1 MRWKRCSNDRSI
13 SSIARPSR
21 PAAIISAGAAYWRA
35 QRPSMPPDQ
44 TGESWRDA
52 ALLLDMA
59 LAAED
64 ALSFVAGLDE
74 RAFLASDLYQS
85 AVIRKLE
92 VIGEAAGRVSKSF
105 CTAHP
110 EIPWREMTGLRH
122 RLIHGY
128 GDVRLDIVWR
138 VTTEMLPGLIAA
150 LRPLIPPEADRD

>member
-1 MRWKRCSNDRSI
+1 
-13 SSIARPSR
+13 
-21 PAAIISAGAAYWRA
+21 
-35 QRPSMPPDQ
+35 MPPDQ
-44 TGESWRDA
+44 SGESWRDA

-64 ALSFVAGLDE
+64 ALSFIARLDE
-74 RAFLASDLYQS
+74 RAFLASNLHQS

-105 CTAHP
+105 CAAHP
-110 EIPWREMTGLRH
+110 EIPWRQMTGLRH

-138 VTTEMLPGLIAA
+138 VVRETLPGLIAI
-150 LRPLIPPEADRD
+150 LHPLIPPEADHDDD